1 MDEIPVLFTKGSD
14 DADFIVVG
22 HSTDLSKDKYFL
34 ASLHRHGLHAAL
46 SGNGTKWHWFED
58 KLMGAKT
65 ALLQMSGNP
74 LVMFADTTDVMFSCP
89 EEEILG
95 RFEDTGA
102 RILIGGES
110 QLWPE
115 VDTYFDMQE
124 ERDFIDETSAKMD
137 PRIGLRRDA
146 KKPEPGE
153 DVRPNKWANGG
164 TWMGRRNDLLDY
176 FDEIESYL
184 TTNSRGQGEGDGF
197 KRACKPYK
205 MSDQEYHQ
213 RTIAAGFFDDQ
224 TCLNRYLME
233 SAGARDTKVKVD
245 MDGSLLLSVGG
256 TPLTEFRST
265 RDGEVYW
272 EKTQKAPCVWH
283 FNNPDSK
290 KLMPIIAKKFPSHW
304 V

>member
-1 MDEIPVLFTKGSD
+1 
-14 DADFIVVG
+14 
-22 HSTDLSKDKYFL
+22 
-34 ASLHRHGLHAAL
+34 
-46 SGNGTKWHWFED
+46 
-58 KLMGAKT
+58 
-65 ALLQMSGNP
+65 
-74 LVMFADTTDVMFSCP
+74 
-89 EEEILG
+89 
-95 RFEDTGA
+95 
-102 RILIGGES
+102 
-110 QLWPE
+110 
-115 VDTYFDMQE
+115 MQE

-137 PRIGLRRDA
+137 PRIGFSRDA
-146 KKPEPGE
+146 TKPEPGE

-164 TWMGRRNDLLDY
+164 RDGTAERSVGLFRRDRPTSPPTAAAVRATASTSVQAVQ
-176 FDEIESYL
+176 DERPRIPPANY
-184 TTNSRGQGEGDGF
+184 RGGL
-197 KRACKPYK
+197 
-205 MSDQEYHQ
+205 
-213 RTIAAGFFDDQ
+213 FDDQ

-245 MDGSLLLSVGG
+245 MDGSLMLSVGG